1 MAYEARVY
9 SLQIK
14 YATTDLT
21 VDRRILILSS
31 GMIKELPV
39 GQENTGKKP
48 IVIFNGALRER
59 STSEGSIVLMK
70 NGKLSVYDSTTDTLV
85 T

>member
-48 IVIFNGALRER
+48 IVLHNGALRER
-59 STSEGSIVLMK
+59 SASEGSIILIK
-70 NGKLSVYDSTTDTLV
+70 DGKLSGYDPNTETLI